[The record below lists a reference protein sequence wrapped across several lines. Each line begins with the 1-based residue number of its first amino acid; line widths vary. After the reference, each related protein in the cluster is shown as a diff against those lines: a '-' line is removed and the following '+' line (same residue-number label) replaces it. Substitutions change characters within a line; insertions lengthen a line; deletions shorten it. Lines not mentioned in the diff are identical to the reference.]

1 MKRSC
6 YLVIIVLFL
15 LAACGAQPGPTPT
28 LEQPEAS
35 QPSPTTEQSTK
46 TPPPT
51 DTPQPT
57 PLPPTDTPAPTELPP
72 TEVPPTEIPRPPT
85 EVPTAAEA
93 PAVAEF
99 SGLPLPTE
107 QGKLFSASGACTVCH
122 TDMVDKAGNDV
133 SVDTFWR
140 GSMMANAARD
150 PYWLASVQAEAL
162 THPEY
167 QAVIEGKCAQCHM
180 PMAHYTVAAAAGQ
193 GSVLGDGFTNPEHA
207 LHTLAIDGISCTL
220 CHQIRDDNFGQADS
234 HSGSFAIDT
243 ALPAGEREA
252 FGPHPVAPDQGKIM
266 QGTSGFVP
274 VESLHV
280 EQAELCATCHTLYTP
295 YVDAAGEIAGVFPEQ
310 MAYFEWLASSFGG
323 AVSCQFCH
331 MPKAQGEATLSITG
345 SPPREPIHRH
355 TFVGGNAY
363 MLEILR
369 TFGEEMA
376 VTASSAQIQDKQ
388 GEVIEQLQMRTA
400 TIDLEEVTVDGSTL
414 TASVAIDSSVGHKF
428 PTGFPARRA
437 WIRLTVQ
444 DAAGEVLFESGAA
457 NPDGSIVGNDNDADP
472 AAYEPHHLAI
482 DSPEQVQ
489 IYEAIMG
496 DTEGAVTTTLLKGA
510 GYLKDNR
517 LPPQG
522 FDKNAVKADIAVH
535 GAALEDRDFGS
546 GSDQVQYVVALDDAE
561 GPFTVTTQLLYQS
574 IGFRWADNMHQFDAP
589 EPARFLDY
597 YEQVP
602 NQPVVIAAATVE
614 AGQ

>member
-6 YLVIIVLFL
+6 YLAIIVLLL
-15 LAACGAQPGPTPT
+15 LAACGAQPSPAPS
-28 LEQPEAS
+28 LEQPTEIE
-35 QPSPTTEQSTK
+35 PSPTVEPPTE
-46 TPPPT
+46 TPLPT
-51 DTPQPT
+51 DTTQPT
-57 PLPPTDTPAPTELPP
+57 PLPSTDTPVPTDIPTPTDEPP
-72 TEVPPTEIPRPPT
+72 TEVPPTPT
-85 EVPTAAEA
+85 EAAEEA
-93 PAVAEF
+93 PAAAEF
-99 SGLPLPTE
+99 PGLPLPTE
-107 QGKLFSASGACTVCH
+107 KGELFSASGACAICH

-150 PYWLASVQAEAL
+150 PYWLASVRAEAL
-162 THPEY
+162 THPQY
-167 QAVIEGKCAQCHM
+167 QAVIEDKCAQCHM

-193 GSVLGDGFTNPEHA
+193 GSVLGDGFVDPDHA
-207 LHTLAIDGISCTL
+207 LHTLAVDGISCTL

-234 HSGSFAIDT
+234 HSGNFAINT

-252 FGPHPVAPDQGKIM
+252 FGPHPVAEGQGEIM
-266 QGTSGFVP
+266 QGSSGFVP
-274 VESLHV
+274 IESLHV

-345 SPPREPIHRH
+345 GPPREPIHRH

-363 MLEILR
+363 MLELLG

-376 VTASSAQIQDKQ
+376 VTASSSQFQDKQ
-388 GEVIEQLQMRTA
+388 AETIEQLQMRTA
-400 TIDLEEVTVDGSTL
+400 AVDLEEVAVDGSTL
-414 TASVAIDSSVGHKF
+414 TAGVVVDSSVGHKF

-444 DAAGEVLFESGAA
+444 DAAGEVIFQSGAT

-472 AAYEPHHLAI
+472 AAYEPHYLAI
-482 DSPEQVQ
+482 DRPDQVQ
-489 IYEAIMG
+489 IYEAIMT
-496 DTEGAVTTTLLKGA
+496 DSEGAVTTTLLKGA

-522 FDKNAVKADIAVH
+522 FDKNAVEADIAVH
-535 GAALEDRDFGS
+535 GAALEDPDFGS
-546 GSDQVQYVVALDDAE
+546 GSDRIQYAVPLGDGE
-561 GPFTVTTQLLYQS
+561 GPFTVTAELLYQS
-574 IGFRWADNMHQFDAP
+574 IGYRWAENMRQYDAP
-589 EPARFLDY
+589 EPARFLNY

-602 NQPVVIAAATVE
+602 NQPVVIATATAEV
-614 AGQ
+614 GQ